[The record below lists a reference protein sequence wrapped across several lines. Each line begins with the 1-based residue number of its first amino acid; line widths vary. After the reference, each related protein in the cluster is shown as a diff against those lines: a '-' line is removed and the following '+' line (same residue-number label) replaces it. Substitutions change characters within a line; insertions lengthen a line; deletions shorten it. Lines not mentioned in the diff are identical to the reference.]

1 MAYLRSGGVLL
12 QQGGGGG
19 SDPTFTETVLCD
31 NSALS
36 TGTLTLSDDI
46 ANYDFLKIELN
57 NSTYSRDY
65 FLLTCPEVVLALK
78 SISSN
83 RVNFNELNTS
93 QYKCYTL
100 SADNLTWTHYGSRN
114 LVIKKI
120 IGLVCTNKTVSKTE
134 IYKRAS
140 ISTGS
145 VTITPV
151 EDVLSYDYIYLGT
164 IDGAS
169 DESQP
174 CAFPVVLDKSNN
186 NQIGVWNRYSGGGSL
201 FYMENHL
208 INAYTS
214 DGNNYYLG
222 CAYGVKFT

>member
-100 SADNLTWTHYGSRN
+100 
-114 LVIKKI
+114 
-120 IGLVCTNKTVSKTE
+120 
-134 IYKRAS
+134 
-140 ISTGS
+140 
-145 VTITPV
+145 TPPQ
-151 EDVLSYDYIYLGT
+151 GQ
-164 IDGAS
+164 A
-169 DESQP
+169 P
-174 CAFPVVLDKSNN
+174 
-186 NQIGVWNRYSGGGSL
+186 
-201 FYMENHL
+201 
-208 INAYTS
+208 
-214 DGNNYYLG
+214 
-222 CAYGVKFT
+222 